1 MIPARF
7 LIPAAL
13 ALFAAPALADTAP
26 SGGKELAR
34 YLDGS
39 WSLAEGAEIGPFPGL
54 GFGCDEAIIFD
65 APAPDDE
72 WVELR
77 IPHTPGQRLEVTT
90 LGDIIV
96 AVAEPWAGFWK
107 SPDVFA
113 VAPKDAIGGPKR
125 DAARELQR
133 CK

>member
-7 LIPAAL
+7 LIPAL

-34 YLDGS
+34 YLDGA
-39 WSLAEGAEIGPFPGL
+39 WSLAEGSDTGPFPGL
-54 GFGCDEAIIFD
+54 AFGCEEAIIIE

-72 WVELR
+72 WVEVR
-77 IPHTPGQRLEVTT
+77 IPHTPGLRLEVTT
-90 LGDIIV
+90 LGDIFV
-96 AVAEPWAGFWK
+96 FTAEPFAGFWK
-107 SPDVFA
+107 SPDTFA
-113 VAPKDAIGGPKR
+113 IAPKDVVGGPKR